1 MVDVLVVSTDI
12 ICLVMNV
19 TSKYQYLARTVRVMR
34 IARMARAA
42 RLVRRLHDL
51 REESM
56 RDRVA
61 TYSIGKKVRVV
72 CRHRY
77 FASYSATLQRVVVEM
92 SINIVISVISY
103 RVFCR
108 DFNVESVAE
117 SLVCSGLD
125 CDDSHSDL

>member
-1 MVDVLVVSTDI
+1 MVDVLVVCTDI

-19 TSKYQYLARTVRVMR
+19 TSKYQYLARAVRVMR

-61 TYSIGKKVRVV
+61 TYSIGKKVP
-72 CRHRY
+72 CC
-77 FASYSATLQRVVVEM
+77 M
-92 SINIVISVISY
+92 STS
-103 RVFCR
+103 VFCIV
-108 DFNVESVAE
+108 F
-117 SLVCSGLD
+117 
-125 CDDSHSDL
+125 